1 MARRLTFLMP
11 VILLAA
17 CSSIPRRAQ
26 HDLIGLPKSA
36 LLACAGVPD
45 RQALIEGGEVLEY
58 RQDQQVQGPLTIKTP
73 VNFELDIG
81 GHGTCH
87 MVVTLRSG
95 LVAQIHYTGPSAT
108 LLGRYAAC
116 TPLVRSCEAEINK
129 S

>member
-1 MARRLTFLMP
+1 MARRLMP
-11 VILLAA
+11 LLLLWGLSA
-17 CSSIPRRAQ
+17 CSSIPRKAQ
-26 HDLIGLPKSA
+26 HDLIGLPKPA

-45 RQALIEGGEVLEY
+45 RQAVIDGGEVLEY
-58 RQDQQVQGPLTIKTP
+58 RQDQPVQGPLTIKTP

-87 MVVTLRSG
+87 MIVTLHSG
-95 LVAQIHYTGPSAT
+95 LVAQIYYTGPSAT

-116 TPLVRSCEAEINK
+116 TPLVHACQSGAH